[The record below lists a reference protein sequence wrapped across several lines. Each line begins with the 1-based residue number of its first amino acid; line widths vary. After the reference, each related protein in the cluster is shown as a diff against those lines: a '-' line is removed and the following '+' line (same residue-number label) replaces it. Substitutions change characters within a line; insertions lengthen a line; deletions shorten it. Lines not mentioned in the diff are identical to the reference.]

1 MRERLVKYFLD
12 VIILFDLWKSK
23 RLSGYYVLGFLHTK
37 FLIKQVPVP
46 FKLLQREIIRFC
58 GFLKHMRCFFVNISV

>member
-12 VIILFDLWKSK
+12 VIILFDLWKPK

-37 FLIKQVPVP
+37 FLIYVGTGS
-46 FKLLQREIIRFC
+46 I
-58 GFLKHMRCFFVNISV
+58 